1 MRESD
6 FQRIFQRAALV
17 ASITVAGATM
27 PSLAAAQNPD
37 AGAQTTSRT
46 DTDDDD
52 TDWGWVGLLGLAGLL
67 GLRRRDNAPERV
79 ETMRRP

>member
-37 AGAQTTSRT
+37 AGSAQTTSQT
-46 DTDDDD
+46 DTDDD